1 MVYLWDLKKILGVFM
16 GEVKSYGV
24 VMVLSKA
31 FKSKDRGLESRLSP
45 LSFRN
50 AKLMTLCEITFE
62 TYFF

>member
-31 FKSKDRGLESRLSP
+31 FKSKHCGVESRLSP

>member
-1 MVYLWDLKKILGVFM
+1 M

-31 FKSKDRGLESRLSP
+31 FKSKDRGLESRLLP

-50 AKLMTLCEITFE
+50 SKLMTLCEITFE

>member
-31 FKSKDRGLESRLSP
+31 FKLKDCGLESRLSP

-50 AKLMTLCEITFE
+50 EKLMTMCEITFE